1 MADPNSFIYV
11 LAQIKPAEGKAEEIL
26 EIMATV
32 AKAVEEDE
40 PGCLSYQF
48 FFSKE
53 EYEIEVFEVYKDAA
67 AAQAHKESA
76 HFAETLKGMS
86 GKLASP
92 PKVQFVERK
101 GGFRRDLF
109 AAFGPVGGE
118 PSKPA
123 QKPVAGFSSSFFD
136 DLDRQPSASVTAA
149 SKSSSQSGAFRDDP
163 EAQQN
168 EDDWGDFEGVTKQPT
183 SKNVPIAAQFSKWLD
198 DDDHD
203 DEPQKSSKPSQTQPV
218 FTTFTKPSDL
228 GSATTTKAVI
238 QPAYQEKPKATP
250 ARDPRVL
257 FDAEEDEPDDDEFGD
272 FEEPVEESRA
282 ALQEP
287 DLIGLGFGPSGLA
300 QTSFVPP
307 IASKQQT
314 SSLLDLDS
322 LSFETPASPKESSKT
337 AQPHYDLSSLGPKV
351 SQLRSAPKNAA
362 SPINAKSSTDIPR
375 KPTSVQ
381 PPKPRPIETTQF
393 EEPWDDFAAWD
404 EEKAAGPREAAVTK
418 PRIPPPLL
426 SPTPEPGSSEL
437 RPTNIPP
444 PASIL
449 SLFSPLF
456 TSADSEFFRPI
467 SSEPQN
473 VKSRVYS
480 DPATVVYFKGLL
492 ALATVCA
499 RVIAGRKNRWK
510 RDRILAQSMRIG
522 PAAAGG
528 NSGLKLTSV
537 DKGEAAK
544 EDREA
549 ADVLRAW
556 QSIVGRLKAA
566 VVEIKK
572 VTDQDLGAV
581 PELRDVMP
589 MRTAKQVEGGVPGKA
604 CALCGLKREERVDR
618 VDVDVMDAFG
628 DNRLDNSTSQ
638 PDSEPSY
645 APRHDTH
652 ITKNYSTSNLL
663 SHAASPALNLH
674 ASPKNRYSLDASTAV
689 DFDKMSKSPI
699 IPEHAGEHGLGLS
712 GLRRIR
718 QTPAQINR
726 GSSPHVGYQTAPASR
741 SGSIHLTVPLPP
753 SAASVTPSGPSSPV
767 LNSIEDLNRFPSES
781 LHSFSFAHQS
791 EDSIDRRQNV
801 LKRSIDFMRDKLGWA
816 ASNPGL
822 LAAQARLSGDK
833 EVQSM
838 MELLSRAHVIGEDA
852 EHAHG
857 LGLGGPVTGPADL
870 SGDNVFDKS
879 FHLPRAESPTSFVE
893 SSESL
898 SSASKSD
905 GVGNEN
911 ELLKRPGLLSA
922 EASIT
927 LETLNKVTTDAS
939 IDRVVPS
946 RPRTAL
952 KRTMTN
958 TDDLSLSNKLT
969 DTLAEPYQVHDAQAD
984 SMLTPRT
991 LPSIPASQPIVPAA
1005 AVSHMPSNNH
1015 NGAPHGHGNRWAPAA
1030 QAIFTTEATTPWTIT
1045 SANDLACLVF
1055 GVTRSEVRKLGILE
1069 VVQPERRKWLEEKLK
1084 DPDGGSAKGK
1094 NLYSQSQ
1101 RTSPSSTTALNV
1113 GSGITA
1119 RLLSK
1124 PPSRQSAAAKR
1135 RSQTDDG
1142 SGSAYTQRSKV
1153 KGGLNHT
1160 AHKSRGVLL
1169 CGDVVPIQKR
1179 NGASGSASLWVKEKK
1194 GGLIWVLEEIAEDV
1208 AYISVDEIG
1217 CVTKAAGDIESIW
1230 GTDRIS
1236 KGMDITRLIPDI
1248 PKQTGTYTGA
1258 LDYEAI
1264 AATKTYTARTSQ
1276 KINIPVAISQQLAEE
1291 TIFRISS
1298 FPHIAGIMVLSSQTL
1313 KISGSNSVFSAAL
1326 FGQDHPDGLHINE
1339 IIPGFNKVLNLMT
1352 DEDKIRLVDGIV
1364 IPEHSFRRARAI
1376 LAMREGRADAAQVF
1390 LRPTGLS
1397 AKHRDGA
1404 EIMVDVQMRVVKSE
1418 KSTIEEDVI
1427 EEVPDEHDEN
1437 IDSRSPHPNTEV
1449 VYALWITYSR
1459 QLHAANY
1466 GIGSISPLISRPG
1479 TPPHQPSP
1487 GQTMDLPQPDYSEDS
1502 TPQPVSLL
1510 TNQMKDE
1517 FTPMPLNGTNSP
1529 KFSRRTSPDNH
1540 SKTRLR
1546 KKAISDF
1553 VVLEEMGQGA
1563 YGQVKLCRYKHNKN
1577 KKVVI
1582 KYVTK
1587 RRILVDTWTRDR
1599 RLGTV
1604 PLEIHVLDYLRRD
1617 DLIHPNIVE
1626 MSDFFEDDV
1635 NYYIEMVPHGLP
1647 GMDLFDY
1654 IELRVNMDE
1663 EECRKIF
1670 VQVAQAIWHL
1680 HIKAKV
1686 VHRDIK
1692 DENVILDGEGN
1703 IKLIDFGSAAYI
1715 KNGPFDVF
1723 VGTIDYAAPEVLAG
1737 QSYRGKEQDVWAL
1750 GILLYTII
1758 YKENPFYSID
1768 EIMDHDLRV
1777 PYVMSDASID
1787 LVRLMLN
1794 RDVDQRITIGEV
1806 LEHRWCQGESGE
1818 FEGSTPI

>member
-1 MADPNSFIYV
+1 MV
-11 LAQIKPAEGKAEEIL
+11 
-26 EIMATV
+26 
-32 AKAVEEDE
+32 
-40 PGCLSYQF
+40 
-48 FFSKE
+48 
-53 EYEIEVFEVYKDAA
+53 
-67 AAQAHKESA
+67 
-76 HFAETLKGMS
+76 MS
-86 GKLASP
+86 
-92 PKVQFVERK
+92 
-101 GGFRRDLF
+101 
-109 AAFGPVGGE
+109 
-118 PSKPA
+118 
-123 QKPVAGFSSSFFD
+123 
-136 DLDRQPSASVTAA
+136 
-149 SKSSSQSGAFRDDP
+149 
-163 EAQQN
+163 
-168 EDDWGDFEGVTKQPT
+168 
-183 SKNVPIAAQFSKWLD
+183 
-198 DDDHD
+198 
-203 DEPQKSSKPSQTQPV
+203 
-218 FTTFTKPSDL
+218 
-228 GSATTTKAVI
+228 
-238 QPAYQEKPKATP
+238 
-250 ARDPRVL
+250 
-257 FDAEEDEPDDDEFGD
+257 EPDDNG
-272 FEEPVEESRA
+272 A
-282 ALQEP
+282 NLN
-287 DLIGLGFGPSGLA
+287 
-300 QTSFVPP
+300 
-307 IASKQQT
+307 
-314 SSLLDLDS
+314 SLD
-322 LSFETPASPKESSKT
+322 
-337 AQPHYDLSSLGPKV
+337 
-351 SQLRSAPKNAA
+351 
-362 SPINAKSSTDIPR
+362 KSI
-375 KPTSVQ
+375 
-381 PPKPRPIETTQF
+381 
-393 EEPWDDFAAWD
+393 
-404 EEKAAGPREAAVTK
+404 
-418 PRIPPPLL
+418 
-426 SPTPEPGSSEL
+426 
-437 RPTNIPP
+437 
-444 PASIL
+444 
-449 SLFSPLF
+449 
-456 TSADSEFFRPI
+456 
-467 SSEPQN
+467 
-473 VKSRVYS
+473 
-480 DPATVVYFKGLL
+480 
-492 ALATVCA
+492 
-499 RVIAGRKNRWK
+499 
-510 RDRILAQSMRIG
+510 
-522 PAAAGG
+522 
-528 NSGLKLTSV
+528 
-537 DKGEAAK
+537 
-544 EDREA
+544 
-549 ADVLRAW
+549 
-556 QSIVGRLKAA
+556 
-566 VVEIKK
+566 
-572 VTDQDLGAV
+572 
-581 PELRDVMP
+581 
-589 MRTAKQVEGGVPGKA
+589 
-604 CALCGLKREERVDR
+604 
-618 VDVDVMDAFG
+618 
-628 DNRLDNSTSQ
+628 SQ
-638 PDSEPSY
+638 PDPEPSY
-645 APRHDTH
+645 APSRHDIR
-652 ITKNYSTSNLL
+652 ITKNHSTSNLL
-663 SHAASPALNLH
+663 SHAPRPALSLH
-674 ASPKNRYSLDASTAV
+674 VNPTNRYSLDANTAM
-689 DFDKMSKSPI
+689 DFEKMSKSPI

-718 QTPAQINR
+718 QTPAQMNR
-726 GSSPHVGYQTAPASR
+726 GPSPNSGYQTAPTSR

-753 SAASVTPSGPSSPV
+753 SAASVIPSGPSSPI

-822 LAAQARLSGDK
+822 VAAQARLSGDK

-838 MELLSRAHVIGEDA
+838 MELLSRAHIIGEDA

-857 LGLGGPVTGPADL
+857 LGFGGPVTGPADL
-870 SGDNVFDKS
+870 SGENVFDKS
-879 FHLPRAESPTSFVE
+879 FDFLPAESSTSLVE

-898 SSASKSD
+898 SSANKLD
-905 GVGNEN
+905 GLGIDTGPPR
-911 ELLKRPGLLSA
+911 RPRLLSA

-946 RPRTAL
+946 QPRTAL

-958 TDDLSLSNKLT
+958 TDDLSLSKKLA

-991 LPSIPASQPIVPAA
+991 LPSIPNPQPIVPAA
-1005 AVSHMPSNNH
+1005 AVSHMAATPH
-1015 NGAPHGHGNRWAPAA
+1015 HGAPHGHGNRWTPAA
-1030 QAIFTTEATTPWTIT
+1030 QAIFTTEASTPWTIT

-1055 GVTRSEVRKLGILE
+1055 GVTRSEVRRLGILE
-1069 VVQPERRKWLEEKLK
+1069 VVQPERRKWLEEKLR

-1094 NLYSQSQ
+1094 NIYSQSQ

-1142 SGSAYTQRSKV
+1142 SGSGYTQRSKV
-1153 KGGLNHT
+1153 KGGLNHA

-1179 NGASGSASLWVKEKK
+1179 NGAAGAASLWVKEKK

-1208 AYISVDEIG
+1208 AFISVDEIG
-1217 CVTKAAGDIESIW
+1217 CVTKATGTIEPIW

-1236 KGMDITRLIPDI
+1236 KGMDIKRLIPDI
-1248 PKQTGTYTGA
+1248 PKQTGTYTGV

-1264 AATKTYTARTSQ
+1264 AEAKTYTARTSQ
-1276 KINIPVAISQQLAEE
+1276 KINIPVTISQQLTEE
-1291 TIFRISS
+1291 TTFRISS

-1313 KISGSNSVFSAAL
+1313 KISSSNSVFSAAL
-1326 FGQDHPDGLHINE
+1326 FGQDQPDGLHINK
-1339 IIPGFNKVLNLMT
+1339 IIPGFDKVLNLMT

-1376 LAMREGRADAAQVF
+1376 LAMREGKTDAASVF
-1390 LRPTGLS
+1390 LRPAGLS
-1397 AKHRDGA
+1397 AQHRDGA

-1418 KSTIEEDVI
+1418 RSTVEEDVI
-1427 EEVPDEHDEN
+1427 EEVPYEHDEN
-1437 IDSRSPHPNTEV
+1437 FNSRITQPNTEV

-1466 GIGSISPLISRPG
+1466 GVGLISPLLSRPG

-1487 GQTMDLPQPDYSEDS
+1487 GQTMELPHPGYLEDS
-1502 TPQPVSLL
+1502 TNQSVSLL
-1510 TNQMKDE
+1510 TKQLKGGI
-1517 FTPMPLNGTNSP
+1517 TPIPVNGTDSP
-1529 KFSRRTSPDNH
+1529 ITSR
-1540 SKTRLR
+1540 KTLSINDSREPLR
-1546 KKAISDF
+1546 KKAINDF

-1563 YGQVKLCRYKHNKN
+1563 YGQVKLCRYKYNSG

-1604 PLEIHVLDYLRRD
+1604 PLEIHVLEYLRRD
-1617 DLIHPNIVE
+1617 DLVHPNIVE
-1626 MSDFFEDDV
+1626 MCDFFEDDV

-1670 VQVAQAIWHL
+1670 VQVAQAVWHL

-1806 LEHRWCQGESGE
+1806 LEHKWCQGEDSE
-1818 FEGSTPI
+1818 FEGLTPIQ